1 MANPA
6 HRAVPA
12 HLAEH
17 EDDDEA
23 EQRGYIKGT
32 DFALPYFSQWSRLH
46 EGEVDDGLLRHVN
59 CGYLSTHGVPPTLLA
74 LKQHAQ
80 ALCILI
86 HALNPTLKSGEIAG
100 ADPRARAKED
110 NDDEE
115 EEEEE
120 EDRSAFRYQLNDAFD
135 FLNDLT
141 VPYTNDDPN
150 HHKPLT
156 ALVNE
161 VRGRHEA
168 HGTTYHCPLAETKP
182 RGKGEKQR
190 PYANHHSL
198 IMHAN
203 ACLER
208 LDHEFSSTGGLLSL
222 LPIPSEE
229 DDNDPANAA
238 LANARNSLLGQWLLF
253 TQHLVS
259 RMHDLERSYGN
270 ALDALAGEAA
280 IPAQHLS
287 SLGPDARSVGRE
299 LNLNLN
305 PNNLVVYPQDRW
317 ILVNAGDDVFD
328 YVHQILDRQE
338 SMIQAKEKVWRRNGV
353 ANGEYIFQHERGG
366 RDYARGIVP
375 VNLVTRYYRLAG
387 RGKNSPLFV
396 LPAWEHHPGVQ
407 HTRELETTQQGQGQP
422 TVVACPQPKFPSRA
436 TELEKRFAERIRR
449 AQRTERENVW
459 AMEEAREAREQ
470 VALLKREN
478 EMLAATRDAL
488 MLAVGEGGERSLA
501 EQVHKQRERAG
512 RAEKEVREA
521 RKERDQAVKREREL
535 QEELQAL
542 HVEVRL
548 MRQRVDGAGVV

>member
-17 EDDDEA
+17 EDDDDA
-23 EQRGYIKGT
+23 EQRGYVKGT
-32 DFALPYFSQWSRLH
+32 DYALPYFSQWSRLH

-59 CGYLSTHGVPPTLLA
+59 CGYLSTHGVPPTLLT

-100 ADPRARAKED
+100 GDPRARAGED
-110 NDDEE
+110 DD
-115 EEEEE
+115 
-120 EDRSAFRYQLNDAFD
+120 DDDDDASAFRYQLNDAFD
-135 FLNDLT
+135 FLDDLT
-141 VPYTNDDPN
+141 VPYTNDDPD
-150 HHKPLT
+150 HHKPLM

-161 VRGRHEA
+161 VRGWHEA
-168 HGTTYHCPLAETKP
+168 HGTTYHCPLAETRP

-190 PYANHHSL
+190 PYASHHSL
-198 IMHAN
+198 VMHAN

-222 LPIPSEE
+222 LPIPSSSGEE
-229 DDNDPANAA
+229 EENDPANAD

-280 IPAQHLS
+280 IPQQHLS
-287 SLGPDARSVGRE
+287 RLGPDARTSTTWRGA
-299 LNLNLN
+299 NIA
-305 PNNLVVYPQDRW
+305 YHPQDRW

-338 SMIQAKEKVWRRNGV
+338 ALIQAKEKIWRRNGV
-353 ANGEYIFQHERGG
+353 AGEYIWTHERGG

-375 VNLVTRYYRLAG
+375 VNIVTRYYRLAG
-387 RGKNSPLFV
+387 RGRNSPLFV

-407 HTRELETTQQGQGQP
+407 HTREAEAQP
-422 TVVACPQPKFPSRA
+422 TVVACAQPKFPGRA
-436 TELEKRFAERIRR
+436 TELEKRFMERINR
-449 AQRTERENVW
+449 AQRTE
-459 AMEEAREAREQ
+459 MESLHVMAEVQEVREQ
-470 VALLKREN
+470 VGLLRREN
-478 EMLAATRDAL
+478 EMLVKTRDAL
-488 MLAVGEGGERSLA
+488 MLAVGEGERGLA
-501 EQVHKQRERAG
+501 EQVHKQKERAG
-512 RAEKEVREA
+512 KAEREVREA
-521 RKERDQAVKREREL
+521 RRERDRAVKREREL
-535 QEELQAL
+535 KEELQAL
-542 HVEVRL
+542 HMEVRL
-548 MRQRVDGAGVV
+548 MRQREREKAKGRDAGVV

>member
-17 EDDDEA
+17 EDDDDA
-23 EQRGYIKGT
+23 EQRGYVKGT
-32 DFALPYFSQWSRLH
+32 DYALPYFSQWSRLH
-46 EGEVDDGLLRHVN
+46 EGEVNDGLLRHVN

-100 ADPRARAKED
+100 GDPRAG
-110 NDDEE
+110 EE
-115 EEEEE
+115 EEAE
-120 EDRSAFRYQLNDAFD
+120 EDDDDPLAFRYQLNDAFD

-150 HHKPLT
+150 HNKPLL

-190 PYANHHSL
+190 PYANHHAL

-222 LPIPSEE
+222 LPMPSSP
-229 DDNDPANAA
+229 DDEAA
-238 LANARNSLLGQWLLF
+238 HADLANARNSLLGQWLLF

-259 RMHDLERSYGN
+259 RMHELERSYGN

-280 IPAQHLS
+280 IPHQHLS
-287 SLGPDARSVGRE
+287 QLGPDARSTGRE
-299 LNLNLN
+299 IAF
-305 PNNLVVYPQDRW
+305 PQDRW
-317 ILVNAGDDVFD
+317 VLVNAGDDIFA
-328 YVHQILDRQE
+328 YIHQILDKQE
-338 SMIQAKEKVWRRNGV
+338 ALIQAKEKIWRRNGV
-353 ANGEYIFQHERGG
+353 AGEYIWTHERGG

-375 VNLVTRYYRLAG
+375 VNITTRYYRLAG
-387 RGKNSPLFV
+387 RGKNSTLFV

-407 HTRELETTQQGQGQP
+407 HTREIEAQP
-422 TVVACPQPKFPSRA
+422 TVVACAQPKFPSRA
-436 TELEKRFAERIRR
+436 TELEKRFRERISA
-449 AQRTERENVW
+449 AQRTEMENLQVS
-459 AMEEAREAREQ
+459 EEVEDIREQ
-470 VALLKREN
+470 VGLLRREN
-478 EMLAATRDAL
+478 EMLAETRDAL
-488 MLAVGEGGERSLA
+488 MLAVGEGERELA
-501 EQVHKQRERAG
+501 ELVHTQRERAG
-512 RAEKEVREA
+512 KAEREA
-521 RKERDQAVKREREL
+521 MQARRERDRAVNREEALREELEGLQREVAAMKERVER
-535 QEELQAL
+535 
-542 HVEVRL
+542 VR
-548 MRQRVDGAGVV
+548 VV

>member
-1 MANPA
+1 MANAA

-17 EDDDEA
+17 EDDDDA
-23 EQRGYIKGT
+23 GQRGYVKGT
-32 DFALPYFSQWSRLH
+32 DYALPYFSQWSRLH

-86 HALNPTLKSGEIAG
+86 HALTPTLKSGEIAG
-100 ADPRARAKED
+100 GDPRARAEKE
-110 NDDEE
+110 DEE
-115 EEEEE
+115 EEAD
-120 EDRSAFRYQLNDAFD
+120 EDPLAFRYQLNDAFD

-150 HHKPLT
+150 HHKPLM

-182 RGKGEKQR
+182 REKGEKQR

-222 LPIPSEE
+222 LPIPSSPSSEGDDD
-229 DDNDPANAA
+229 DDNPD

-253 TQHLVS
+253 TQHLVG

-287 SLGPDARSVGRE
+287 QLGPDARSTGRAIA
-299 LNLNLN
+299 
-305 PNNLVVYPQDRW
+305 YPQDRW
-317 ILVNAGDDVFD
+317 ILVNAGDDVFS
-328 YVHQILDRQE
+328 YVHQILDKQE
-338 SMIQAKEKVWRRNGV
+338 AIVQAKEKIWRRNG
-353 ANGEYIFQHERGG
+353 AAGEYIWTHERGG

-387 RGKNSPLFV
+387 RGRNSPLFV

-407 HTRELETTQQGQGQP
+407 HTREIEGQP
-422 TVVACPQPKFPSRA
+422 TVVACAQAKFPSRA
-436 TELEKRFAERIRR
+436 TELEKRFQERINR
-449 AQRTERENVW
+449 AQRVEMEQLQVLEEVREV
-459 AMEEAREAREQ
+459 EEQ
-470 VALLKREN
+470 VGLLRREN
-478 EMLAATRDAL
+478 EMLVKTRDAL
-488 MLAVGEGGERSLA
+488 MLAVGEGERALA

-512 RAEKEVREA
+512 KAEKEAKEA
-521 RKERDQAVKREREL
+521 RKDRDKAVKREQQL
-535 QEELQAL
+535 KEELEAL
-542 HVEVRL
+542 HIEVQL
-548 MRQRVDGAGVV
+548 MRQRGEGAGVV